1 MQPRHSTTVAIVG
14 AGASGALAALHLV
27 RRAEAASTRLDV
39 RLVDP
44 APTIGRGVAYRTRDP
59 LHLLNVAASKMS
71 AVVDEPDHF
80 HRWLRR
86 TKGVRSP
93 DAYVQRAWFGEYV
106 EASFAETVARSRS
119 SVERITATVTEIHRR
134 DVDSTVRLADGRR
147 FRASH
152 VVLALGSPNG
162 PNQLFPSSLLGSSRF
177 IGDPWAPGA
186 LDQVAA
192 CDGDVVLLGA
202 GLTAVDVA
210 LRISRPRRT
219 VTAVS
224 RRGLLPR
231 RHTGGTTQ
239 PVDPPAVPSAPISLD
254 ELQALLAR
262 HVEHV
267 TRSGRCWQ
275 DAVDSV
281 RPVTNEL
288 WKLLS
293 PVDQERCIAGP
304 MRVWEVARHRMAPD
318 VADRFWHLVHDGA
331 VVLATGEVADA
342 VEVPDAIELQL
353 TDGTRLRASKV
364 ISCTGATTVRSSV
377 GPLGDLV
384 SNLEHAGT
392 VALHPLGRGL
402 VVDEVGRA
410 RAANGDVSPPIY
422 VVGPL
427 RRGALWETTAI
438 PEIVAQSDEVAQ
450 HIVAQSPVRRLL
462 RYEDLYGQALT
473 TSGSAADLFNEALG
487 RLLRVQSGAL
497 EALERSVEAD
507 PTFAVGHAALAM
519 MGHEF
524 DLSVDASR
532 HLDLALHHSSSG
544 TTSRERS
551 FVHAI
556 RRKIEGDASSLIR
569 HIERSERDVLAI
581 SVAMPT
587 IAFSGAY
594 EVASDAW
601 DLLERVAPH
610 FDRDW
615 WFDGLLA
622 FARQEQSR
630 FDEAGELAER
640 SLALEPRGGNAA
652 HAAAHVYFETG
663 EHRAGIDWLDPW
675 MATSGRD
682 AIHLAH
688 FSWHAALFELA
699 LGDTEAVVARLRN
712 QLAPSIVRGTR
723 LMVDTATILWRL
735 LIEDGISPI
744 ETEALRDAA
753 GEELWRPSTPFSA
766 MHAVITW
773 AVIGDVEELHRLER
787 RCRQSDSVP
796 MSVLVTPLAAA
807 LRLYLTGRHDD
818 AASILLSL
826 LPNLVPLGGS
836 AAQRGIVEDTAV
848 AALIRAGDGALA
860 ASLLDRRLDRRARP
874 KDLVIKV
881 RARPCDRSVASGR
894 ISFPTA

>member
-1 MQPRHSTTVAIVG
+1 MQARHSITVAVVG
-14 AGASGALAALHLV
+14 AGASGALSALHLV
-27 RRAEAASTRLDV
+27 RRADAASTRLDV

-44 APTIGRGVAYRTRDP
+44 EPTTGRGVAYRTRDP
-59 LHLLNVAASKMS
+59 LHLLNVPASKMG
-71 AVVDEPDHF
+71 AVVDDPDHF
-80 HRWLRR
+80 HRWLQR
-86 TKGVRSP
+86 TKGVRNP
-93 DAYVQRAWFGEYV
+93 DAYVQREWFGEYV
-106 EASFAETVARSRS
+106 EASLVESVARSRS
-119 SVERITATVTEIHRR
+119 SVERINATVTEIHRR

-152 VVLALGSPNG
+152 VVLALGSPSG
-162 PNQLFPSSLLGSSRF
+162 PNQLLPSSLLGSPRF
-177 IGDPWAPGA
+177 ISDPWAPGA
-186 LDQVAA
+186 LNGVAA
-192 CDGDVVLLGA
+192 SEGDVVLLGG

-210 LRISRPRRT
+210 LRISRSCRT
-219 VTAVS
+219 VTALS
-224 RRGLLPR
+224 RRGLVPR
-231 RHTGGTTQ
+231 RHASGTTQ
-239 PVDPPAVPSAPISLD
+239 PVDPPPIPSGPISLE
-254 ELQALLAR
+254 ELQVLLAR

-288 WKLLS
+288 WKRLS
-293 PVDQERCIAGP
+293 SGDQERCLVGP
-304 MRVWEVARHRMAPD
+304 MRAWEVARHRMAPD
-318 VADRFWHLVHDGA
+318 VADRFRHLVRTGA

-342 VEVPDAIELQL
+342 VESSDGIELHL
-353 TDGTRLRASKV
+353 NDGTRLRASSV

-392 VALHPLGRGL
+392 VVLHPLGTGL

-410 RAANGDVSPPIY
+410 CTANGDVFPPIY

-438 PEIVAQSDEVAQ
+438 PEIVAQSDEVAR
-450 HIVAQSPVRRLL
+450 HIVAHSPARRLH

-507 PTFAVGHAALAM
+507 PAFAVGHAALAM

-524 DLSVDASR
+524 DLSVDVSQ
-532 HLDLALHHSSSG
+532 HLDLALHCSSSG

-556 RRKIEGDASSLIR
+556 RRKIDGDASSLIR
-569 HIERSERDVLAI
+569 HIEKSERDVLAI

-610 FDRDW
+610 FDHDW

-622 FARQEQSR
+622 FARQEQGR
-630 FDEAGELAER
+630 FEEAGVLAER
-640 SLALEPRGGNAA
+640 SLVLEPRGGNAA

-663 EHRAGIDWLDPW
+663 EHRTGIGWLDPW

-699 LGDTEAVVARLRN
+699 LGDTEAVVARIRS
-712 QLAPSIVRGTR
+712 QLAPSVVRGTR

-753 GEELWRPSTPFSA
+753 GEELWSPSTPFSA

-773 AVIGDVEELHRLER
+773 AVIGDIEELYRLER
-787 RCRQSDSVP
+787 RCRRSDSVP
-796 MSVLVTPLAAA
+796 IAVLVTPLATA

-818 AASILLSL
+818 AASILVSL

-848 AALIRAGDGALA
+848 AALVRAGDGALA

-874 KDLVIKV
+874 KDLVIKA
-881 RARPCDRSVASGR
+881 RARSRDRAISSGR
-894 ISFPTA
+894 I